1 MKRNLHRQLMDLLKE
16 LHLPTF
22 REYYADCARQALQE
36 GLSYEQYLLELA
48 QRECEIRRINKIVR
62 LVKASRLPMEKTLE
76 NFDLKRLPLKL
87 RQQVKI
93 LVEGSFLDR
102 NENIL
107 AFGPPGSGK
116 THLLCGLCHAL
127 ARQQRRV
134 YFGTCDIMV
143 QRLLQAKRD
152 LELEKL
158 LKKLSKYD
166 AVMIDDFG
174 YVKQDREEMEVLFTL
189 LAHRYERG
197 SLLITSNLPFSRW
210 EVIFKD
216 PMTTAAAIDRLVHH
230 SVVLELNVPSYR
242 AEQAKQKKKA
252 I

>member
-1 MKRNLHRQLMDLLKE
+1 MSRNVHQPLTDLLKE

-22 REYYADCARQALQE
+22 REYYAQCGRRAVQE
-36 GLSYEQYLLELA
+36 ELSYEQYLLELA
-48 QRECEIRRINKIVR
+48 QRECAARRVNTIAR
-62 LVKASRLPMEKTLE
+62 LVKASGLPMA
-76 NFDLKRLPLKL
+76 LKI

-93 LVEGSFLDR
+93 LLEGSFVDR
-102 NENIL
+102 NENLL

-134 YFGTCDIMV
+134 YFSTCDVIV
-143 QRLLQAKRD
+143 QQLLRAKRA
-152 LELEKL
+152 LELDKL

-166 AVMIDDFG
+166 ALMIDDFG
-174 YVKQDREEMEVLFTL
+174 YVKQDRDEMEVLFTL
-189 LAHRYERG
+189 LAYRYERG
-197 SLLITSNLPFSRW
+197 SLLLTSNLPFSKW

-216 PMTTAAAIDRLVHH
+216 PMTTAAAIDRLIHH

-242 AEQAKQKKKA
+242 AEEAKKRKDHDTTGPESGPL
-252 I
+252 